1 MKNRVKLSG
10 LVQGGAQ
17 EKFEKEWDRVIENID
32 DPNTSATAV
41 RSITIKINLKPDA
54 KRKTLNST
62 VEVKSTIAPD
72 NPLDTTFI
80 MGTDKDGNVV
90 AQELLF
96 GDEEDQ
102 TFFDNEGTVRTGFG
116 EEVDQDTGEIKSGTG
131 NVVVFK

>member
-1 MKNRVKLSG
+1 MKNRVELSG
-10 LVQGGAQ
+10 LVRGGVQ
-17 EKFEKEWDRVIENID
+17 EKFEKEWDRVMENID

-41 RSITIKINLKPDA
+41 RSITIKVNLKPDA
-54 KRKTLNST
+54 KRKTINSA

-102 TFFDNEGTVRTGFG
+102 TFFDNEGTVRTGTG
-116 EEVDQDTGEIKSGTG
+116 EEVDPETGELKSGTG
-131 NVVVFK
+131 NVVSFK